1 MPESLAGGVV
11 VVTGASRGIGRH
23 LARRLAA
30 DGVRL
35 ALVARSESDLAE
47 AVREAEAAGAE
58 ALALPLDVTD
68 RAAFARALDVA
79 AQRFGRIDAVV
90 LNAGLGYYKPFH
102 EWTPDEIDAVLNV
115 NLRAVVHGAQVA
127 FPHLATSRGRLVIVA
142 SDVGRRAIPN
152 MGPYVAAKHGA
163 VGLAGSL
170 AREWK
175 THGIGV
181 SAVLPGITDTYFGG
195 GTEGSRDESW
205 ALRPSVVADTVAW
218 LLAQPPHVV
227 VDELTVHPMGQE
239 F

>member
-1 MPESLAGGVV
+1 MPESLADRVV

-23 LARRLAA
+23 LARRLAT
-30 DGVRL
+30 DGARL
-35 ALVARSESDLAE
+35 VLVARSEDELAE
-47 AVREAEAAGAE
+47 AVREAEVAGAE
-58 ALALPLDVTD
+58 AVAAPLDVTN
-68 RAAFARALDVA
+68 RAAFAEALEA
-79 AQRFGRIDAVV
+79 AARRFGRIDAVV
-90 LNAGLGYYKPFH
+90 LNAGLGHYKPFH
-102 EWTPDEIDAVLNV
+102 EWTPDEIDVVLDV
-115 NLRAVVHGAQVA
+115 NLRAVVHGAHA
-127 FPHLATSRGRLVIVA
+127 SFPHLAASRGRLVIVA

-175 THGIGV
+175 ALGIGV
-181 SAVLPGITDTYFGG
+181 SAVLPGITDTFFGG

-205 ALRPSVVADTVAW
+205 ALRPAVVADTVAW